1 MPQTA
6 KALRE
11 RANKL
16 SESTN
21 RAISK
26 AAADADR
33 AKEAV
38 KLMSAKLDLSIL
50 KMSEMTAK
58 VEHDES
64 LSAAIAAASTTLMET
79 AKANAALAK
88 RAA

>member
-64 LSAAIAAASTTLMET
+64 LSAAIAAASTTLST
-79 AKANAALAK
+79 
-88 RAA
+88 